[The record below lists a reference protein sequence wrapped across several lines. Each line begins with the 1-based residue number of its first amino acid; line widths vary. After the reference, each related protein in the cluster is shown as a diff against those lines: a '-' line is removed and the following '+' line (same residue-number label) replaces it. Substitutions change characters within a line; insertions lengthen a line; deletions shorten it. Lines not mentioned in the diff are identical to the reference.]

1 MKEYINILLKDY
13 LNDES
18 RLIDS
23 SKNYYKK
30 FVKEFPSYLYQY
42 FDKNKYL
49 IKASVGV
56 GQKNENPWLCIFN
69 KDVTTSATQGI
80 YICFLFRKDMSG
92 FYLGISQGI
101 TVFKNLFGKD
111 KYKNIGQVADC
122 FKKMINTDD
131 FSKAPIDLRSSN
143 VLAKGCEFGTVIS
156 KFYDKNNYSEEI
168 LLRDLIS
175 LKKIYDEICE
185 NLADESY
192 MDIVDNVIQ
201 NGGLNLV
208 TAVKAHEM
216 IENAEI
222 EKTNL
227 EKIKNST
234 LCETAIPKINK
245 KNKFSKFQNKNIRK
259 IDYVKKAKTNAENGL
274 LGEKLVLDYEENRL
288 INIGRK
294 DLASKIKFVSMVD
307 DNKGYDI
314 FSFDVDENNNVTEK
328 YIEVKTTEGK
338 DNDLFYRTEKNT
350 ILTLNELKTL
360 NDYRGKYFI
369 YRVYNLKKDPKFFIL
384 GYDDFNKKIELDPYS
399 YTASIKEE

>member
-131 FSKAPIDLRSSN
+131 FSKDPIDLRSSN

-245 KNKFSKFQNKNIRK
+245 KNKFSKFQNKNI
-259 IDYVKKAKTNAENGL
+259 
-274 LGEKLVLDYEENRL
+274 
-288 INIGRK
+288 GRK

-338 DNDLFYRTEKNT
+338 DNDLFYISK
-350 ILTLNELKTL
+350 NELKTL